1 MRPDRIMEAVGLIG
15 FLVTAY
21 FILPGV
27 ILHDVARHQPQP
39 SPAPADLGAM
49 TAHGVPYVPGPT
61 TTRG

>member
-1 MRPDRIMEAVGLIG
+1 MRLDQIMEAVGLIG
-15 FLVTAY
+15 FLFTTY

-27 ILHDVARHQPQP
+27 ILHDVFRHQPQP
-39 SPAPADLGAM
+39 GPAPADRGAM